1 METHGVHL
9 REMLLLYKLPCVCQ
23 GSGLA
28 LGILDKYT
36 VDSRSNPR
44 SEMKAAIFPSWP
56 GASIFNAFLW
66 SF

>member
-1 METHGVHL
+1 METHRVRLH
-9 REMLLLYKLPCVCQ
+9 EMLLLDKLPCVCQ
-23 GSGLA
+23 GAGLA
-28 LGILDKYT
+28 LGILDSYT

-66 SF
+66 TF